1 MDSLL
6 FLIDSYEPIVLK
18 DITNFS
24 SSVVSNNQANIEKVI
39 IGSSVVS
46 LEDYCFENCIN
57 MVYVYIPGTVSI
69 IGANCFRGCINLN
82 EVLISRGVK
91 ILGEACFKGCKN
103 LTHFKIPL
111 TITHIYSNCFED
123 CINLNEIAIQK
134 QQNIIYCGND
144 IFKNINRSVN
154 IIFNYTKNSYYLT
167 EHMKKLISQNH
178 YAEDYNS
185 ELYTY
190 LNYNNYKLF
199 DFEVPN
205 SDIFI
210 ENKK

>member
-39 IGSSVVS
+39 IGSSVVL

-57 MVYVYIPGTVSI
+57 MVYIYIPGTVSI

-82 EVLISRGVK
+82 EVLISRGVQ

-123 CINLNEIAIQK
+123 CINLNEIEIQK
-134 QQNIIYCGND
+134 QQNIIMSLITHNQALLDRIVVLENLQGITGGCTGYYSYSYTGPTGCA
-144 IFKNINRSVN
+144 S
-154 IIFNYTKNSYYLT
+154 NY
-167 EHMKKLISQNH
+167 
-178 YAEDYNS
+178 
-185 ELYTY
+185 
-190 LNYNNYKLF
+190 
-199 DFEVPN
+199 
-205 SDIFI
+205 
-210 ENKK
+210 